1 MILERGDHMG
11 VQKQKIDRQKKES
24 HDQKEGTINRT
35 GMGDDHDRDH
45 DQRNS
50 KGKKGHEIHS
60 VLLEQKDNQ
69 RGQHDVGQR
78 QREENFSTRG

>member
-1 MILERGDHMG
+1 MG

-24 HDQKEGTINRT
+24 HDQKEGTIDRT

-50 KGKKGHEIHS
+50 KGKEGHEIHNVYS
-60 VLLEQKDNQ
+60 NRRIISAVSMTLASASGRRIFHPRLM
-69 RGQHDVGQR
+69 
-78 QREENFSTRG
+78 SWS